1 MKTYTVEIIDL
12 KQDFGM
18 GMPDVKDIE
27 AADNNSARTKA
38 RRMLSNQ
45 GLVEGK
51 DYKITSVKLSELD
64 KDEKLRYV
72 LFILENNHVDANM
85 IDYYNGKKKAK
96 PNMKGLEGIPQSVW
110 IKAFDIAKKKGKISV
125 KVSNGAGNHPDYI
138 SYREYMK
145 R

>member
-18 GMPDVKDIE
+18 GMPEVKDIE
-27 AADNNSARTKA
+27 ASDNNSAKTKA

-51 DYKITSVKLSELD
+51 DYKITSVKLSNLD

-72 LFILENNHVDANM
+72 LFILENNHVDSG
-85 IDYYNGKKKAK
+85 DKSFLYLSVVKK
-96 PNMKGLEGIPQSVW
+96 SV
-110 IKAFDIAKKKGKISV
+110 IS
-125 KVSNGAGNHPDYI
+125 
-138 SYREYMK
+138 
-145 R
+145 